1 MTEPNWLARSGA
13 TPGKL
18 AAVGMLGVVLVLVL
32 WSNFAPSRTAVAR
45 KPRQTSSSAKP
56 DKQQT
61 ALAAAAK
68 RPMLDKKIPRKW
80 PKLSLDDV
88 VKHDP
93 FAMPMWYLTAR
104 ADEQGTGVSA
114 IARSAQVLEEL
125 KKQQTRIVVIS
136 GEERIATIGDL
147 SFRVGDMIEG
157 FQVTAITTD
166 GVVLTEVDH

>member
-18 AAVGMLGVVLVLVL
+18 AAVGALGVVLVIVL
-32 WSNFAPSRTAVAR
+32 WSNLAPSRPTAAR
-45 KPRQTSSSAKP
+45 KPRQSTSPAKAE
-56 DKQQT
+56 KQP
-61 ALAAAAK
+61 APAVAAQPPK
-68 RPMLDKKIPRKW
+68 LEKKVPRNW

-125 KKQQTRIVVIS
+125 KKEQTRIVVIS
-136 GEERIATIGDL
+136 GEERIATIGEL

>member
-18 AAVGMLGVVLVLVL
+18 AAVGVLGVMFVAVL
-32 WSNFAPSRTAVAR
+32 WHNLAPSRPTAAKNPRPHASPAKAEKQPAPAVAGNQP
-45 KPRQTSSSAKP
+45 K
-56 DKQQT
+56 
-61 ALAAAAK
+61 LE
-68 RPMLDKKIPRKW
+68 KKAPRKW

-104 ADEQGTGVSA
+104 AEEEGTVVSA
-114 IARSAQVLEEL
+114 LARSAQVLEEL

>member
-18 AAVGMLGVVLVLVL
+18 AAVGALGVVLVIVL
-32 WSNFAPSRTAVAR
+32 WSNLAPSRSTAAR
-45 KPRQTSSSAKP
+45 KPRHTPSPAKAE
-56 DKQQT
+56 KQP
-61 ALAAAAK
+61 APAVAAQPLK
-68 RPMLDKKIPRKW
+68 LEKKVQRNW
-80 PKLSLDDV
+80 PKLSLDNV

-136 GEERIATIGDL
+136 GEERIATIGEL

-157 FQVTAITTD
+157 FEVTAITTD

>member
-18 AAVGMLGVVLVLVL
+18 AAVGVLGVALVLVL
-32 WSNFAPSRTAVAR
+32 WSNLAPSRPTAAR
-45 KPRQTSSSAKP
+45 KPHQSTSPAKAE
-56 DKQQT
+56 KQP
-61 ALAAAAK
+61 APAVAAQPLK
-68 RPMLDKKIPRKW
+68 LEKKVLRNW
-80 PKLSLDDV
+80 PKLSLDNV

-93 FAMPMWYLTAR
+93 FAMPIWYLTAR

-136 GEERIATIGDL
+136 GEERIATIGEL

-157 FQVTAITTD
+157 FEVTAITTD

>member
-18 AAVGMLGVVLVLVL
+18 AAVGMLGVVFVLVL
-32 WSNFAPSRTAVAR
+32 WSNLAPSRSTAAR
-45 KPRQTSSSAKP
+45 KPPQNSSPAKAERQPA
-56 DKQQT
+56 T
-61 ALAAAAK
+61 AVAAK
-68 RPMLDKKIPRKW
+68 RPMLDKKLPRKW
-80 PKLSLDDV
+80 PKLSLNDV

-93 FAMPMWYLTAR
+93 FAMPMWYLAAR
-104 ADEQGTGVSA
+104 AEEEGTGVSSL
-114 IARSAQVLEEL
+114 ARSAQVLEEL

>member
-18 AAVGMLGVVLVLVL
+18 AAVGVLGVVLVIVL
-32 WSNFAPSRTAVAR
+32 WNNLAPSQPTTAEKPLPNTSPAKAEKQAAPAVA
-45 KPRQTSSSAKP
+45 AKQP
-56 DKQQT
+56 K
-61 ALAAAAK
+61 LG
-68 RPMLDKKIPRKW
+68 KKMPRKW

-88 VKHDP
+88 VKNDP

-104 ADEQGTGVSA
+104 AEEQGTEVGSL
-114 IARSAQVLEEL
+114 ARSAQVLEEL

>member
-18 AAVGMLGVVLVLVL
+18 AAVGVLGVVLVLVL
-32 WSNFAPSRTAVAR
+32 WNNLAPSRPTPAS
-45 KPRQTSSSAKP
+45 KPLPDASPAKAE
-56 DKQQT
+56 KQPT
-61 ALAAAAK
+61 PVVAAK
-68 RPMLDKKIPRKW
+68 EPKLEKKMPRKW

-104 ADEQGTGVSA
+104 AEEQGTAVGSL
-114 IARSAQVLEEL
+114 ARSAQVLEEL

-157 FQVTAITTD
+157 FEVTAITTD

>member
-18 AAVGMLGVVLVLVL
+18 AAVGVLGVMFVAVL
-32 WSNFAPSRTAVAR
+32 WHNLAPSRPTAAE
-45 KPRQTSSSAKP
+45 KPRPIASSAKAE
-56 DKQQT
+56 KQPAQ
-61 ALAAAAK
+61 AVAVQQPKLE
-68 RPMLDKKIPRKW
+68 KKVPRKW

-104 ADEQGTGVSA
+104 AEEEGTGASA
-114 IARSAQVLEEL
+114 LARSAQVLEEL